1 MWSRLGRLQAL
12 KNNLQGL
19 LELRADVAEVCSVVR
34 DVRNAVEGILAARV
48 TPRPRWAQVLV
59 LWQEPVRKM
68 PALHIGPDDSITHPE
83 PSYISQETAPCCL
96 SLSFNLNDP
105 QTASSGVRSDTV
117 TRPIPAGAW
126 LVASGC
132 LVSQVFVGAELQDV
146 GSGIQGLPLRYLRLR
161 DPIGV
166 GMYLRCGVV
175 PDNGE
180 R

>member
-1 MWSRLGRLQAL
+1 MSWKLGWIKNQTVAL
-12 KNNLQGL
+12 LDMPA
-19 LELRADVAEVCSVVR
+19 ELAEARAVLR
-34 DVRNAVEGILAARV
+34 DVRNAVEGILAAR
-48 TPRPRWAQVLV
+48 RAAQPRWAQVLV
-59 LWQEPVRKM
+59 LWQEPARKA
-68 PALHIGPDDSITHPE
+68 PALRIGPDDSITHPE
-83 PSYISQETAPCCL
+83 PSYINHEPMPCCL

-132 LVSQVFVGAELQDV
+132 LVSQVFVGNELQDV

>member
-1 MWSRLGRLQAL
+1 MSWKLGWIKNQIVAL
-12 KNNLQGL
+12 LDMPA
-19 LELRADVAEVCSVVR
+19 EIHEARAVLR